1 MAPSSKTAMF
11 PVLVITL
18 SLLSLEAVKGCGDT
32 SCSNPS
38 PPPPAVP
45 SPPSGTCPINVFD
58 LAVCA
63 DVLEYVLKIRL
74 NVPSSQQC
82 CTLLGGLADVDAALC
97 LCTAIK
103 ANVLGVISVDVPIDI
118 TLLLN
123 YCNKSCPP
131 GFTCPL

>member
-1 MAPSSKTAMF
+1 MAPKSAAF
-11 PVLVITL
+11 LALVITM
-18 SLLSLEAVKGCGDT
+18 SFLSLEVVHGCGDT

-45 SPPSGTCPINVFD
+45 SPSGGTCPINALD

-63 DVLEYVLKIRL
+63 DVLQYVLRITT
-74 NVPSSQQC
+74 NAPSSQC
-82 CTLLGGLADVDAALC
+82 CPLLARLVDLDAAVC

-103 ANVLGVISVDVPIDI
+103 ANVLGVVAVDVPLDI
-118 TLLLN
+118 TLVLN
-123 YCNKSCPP
+123 YCNKTCPP